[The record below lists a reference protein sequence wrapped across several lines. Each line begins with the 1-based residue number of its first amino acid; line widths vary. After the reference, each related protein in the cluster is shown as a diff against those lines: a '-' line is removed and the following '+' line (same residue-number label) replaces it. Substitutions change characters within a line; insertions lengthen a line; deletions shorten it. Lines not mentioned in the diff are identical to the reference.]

1 MRLIGQFW
9 SLFSEDFPVGGN
21 VYEQK
26 ILITEAV
33 DPAGI
38 TLLQDHGYQVVMGT
52 GYDEETLMREAHDA
66 DGVLTRNGH
75 FTERVLNSC
84 PKLQVIGMHGAG
96 VDCIDVEAAERLGIQ
111 VTNAADANSGS
122 VAEFT
127 LGLILSLAKKLPQS
141 RDGLRKEGWSIR
153 PQISTFDL
161 EGKTLGV
168 LGMGRI
174 GTAVAR
180 KASYGFGMKV
190 LGYRRNLPGDIC
202 ADYGILTSD
211 LDKVIR
217 NSDFLSIHLPYTKD
231 TFHLVSREKLELMK
245 SDAYLLNLGRGEL
258 VDQAA
263 LRELLLSNRLAG
275 AALDVFEGEI
285 PDADDPL
292 LHMDQVIATPH
303 IAGLS
308 KQAMERLSYQAALGI
323 TEVLEGRKVTYPVN
337 HPEKYASDVSVA

>member
-1 MRLIGQFW
+1 M
-9 SLFSEDFPVGGN
+9 SK
-21 VYEQK
+21 K

-263 LRELLLSNRLAG
+263 LRELLLSNRL
-275 AALDVFEGEI
+275 DVFEGEI

>member
-1 MRLIGQFW
+1 M
-9 SLFSEDFPVGGN
+9 SK
-21 VYEQK
+21 K

-217 NSDFLSIHLPYTKD
+217 NCDFLSIHLPYTKD

-245 SDAYLLNLGRGEL
+245 PGSYLLNLGRGEV
-258 VDQAA
+258 VDQGA
-263 LRELLLSNRLAG
+263 LRDMLLSNRLAG

-285 PDADDPL
+285 PAADDPL

>member
-1 MRLIGQFW
+1 M
-9 SLFSEDFPVGGN
+9 SK
-21 VYEQK
+21 K

-84 PKLQVIGMHGAG
+84 PKLRVIGMHGAG

-161 EGKTLGV
+161 EGKTLEWDGSA
-168 LGMGRI
+168 LQ
-174 GTAVAR
+174 
-180 KASYGFGMKV
+180 
-190 LGYRRNLPGDIC
+190 LP
-202 ADYGILTSD
+202 
-211 LDKVIR
+211 
-217 NSDFLSIHLPYTKD
+217 
-231 TFHLVSREKLELMK
+231 EKLPM
-245 SDAYLLNLGRGEL
+245 
-258 VDQAA
+258 A
-263 LRELLLSNRLAG
+263 LE
-275 AALDVFEGEI
+275 
-285 PDADDPL
+285 
-292 LHMDQVIATPH
+292 
-303 IAGLS
+303 
-308 KQAMERLSYQAALGI
+308 
-323 TEVLEGRKVTYPVN
+323 
-337 HPEKYASDVSVA
+337 

>member
-1 MRLIGQFW
+1 M
-9 SLFSEDFPVGGN
+9 SK
-21 VYEQK
+21 K

-38 TLLQDHGYQVVMGT
+38 TLLLNHGFQVVMGT
-52 GYDEETLMREAHDA
+52 GYDEETLMKEAHDA

-96 VDCIDVEAAERLGIQ
+96 VDCIDVEAAEHLGIQ

-127 LGLILSLAKKLPQS
+127 LGLILSLAKQLPQS

-153 PQISTFDL
+153 PKISAFDL

-168 LGMGRI
+168 LGGADRHCS
-174 GTAVAR
+174 AR

-202 ADYGILTSD
+202 ADYGYPYKRPGQSD
-211 LDKVIR
+211 
-217 NSDFLSIHLPYTKD
+217 PTC
-231 TFHLVSREKLELMK
+231 
-245 SDAYLLNLGRGEL
+245 
-258 VDQAA
+258 
-263 LRELLLSNRLAG
+263 
-275 AALDVFEGEI
+275 
-285 PDADDPL
+285 
-292 LHMDQVIATPH
+292 
-303 IAGLS
+303 
-308 KQAMERLSYQAALGI
+308 
-323 TEVLEGRKVTYPVN
+323 
-337 HPEKYASDVSVA
+337 

>member
-1 MRLIGQFW
+1 M
-9 SLFSEDFPVGGN
+9 SK
-21 VYEQK
+21 K

-211 LDKVIR
+211 LDKV
-217 NSDFLSIHLPYTKD
+217 

-245 SDAYLLNLGRGEL
+245 SDAYLLNLGRGEV